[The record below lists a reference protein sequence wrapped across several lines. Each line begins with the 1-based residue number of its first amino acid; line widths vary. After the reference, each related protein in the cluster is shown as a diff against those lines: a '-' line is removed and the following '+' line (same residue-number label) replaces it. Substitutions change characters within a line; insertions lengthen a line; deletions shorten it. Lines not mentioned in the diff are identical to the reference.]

1 MQDLKEV
8 THEGLYEQYRASRLR
23 SGDSSNL
30 SYQRRYTSSK
40 RLLNYIAAILSTIR
54 ENNCVPVFVVN

>member
-40 RLLNYIAAILSTIR
+40 RLLNYIAAIL
-54 ENNCVPVFVVN
+54 